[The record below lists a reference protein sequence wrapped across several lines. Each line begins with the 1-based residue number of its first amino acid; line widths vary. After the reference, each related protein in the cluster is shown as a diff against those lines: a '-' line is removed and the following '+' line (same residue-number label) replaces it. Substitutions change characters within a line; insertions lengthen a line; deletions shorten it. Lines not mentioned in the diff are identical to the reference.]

1 MNDLPTIN
9 LIQDGPTLHFS
20 MSLLEITHNPLDKM
34 VFEHT
39 LNQLVKEVWGDEFID
54 VCMGEMFGEWLRG
67 GG

>member
-1 MNDLPTIN
+1 
-9 LIQDGPTLHFS
+9 